1 MYYGFPFFSFNL
13 ISIGRLTHN
22 FKCCCLFL
30 SHFCFVQDLQLW
42 KTIRLGRK
50 HGGLYLLQQAANAK
64 LSIPIQ
70 LSTFMPVVL
79 SFPGV
84 YNPSAASSCN
94 YVFNNVNSS
103 LSASKFTLWHNIMGY
118 PSQSRLQLLS
128 PIIPDITSCIKDCSP
143 CYIYPLAK
151 QKRLSFPNENHMC
164 SSIFDLIHCDIWG
177 PFYVPTLNGFK
188 YFLTIVDDC
197 SRCTWVYLMKLK
209 SDTQS
214 ILQSFFS
221 FIENQF
227 HTSIKSLRSYNGL
240 EFPMPKFYSKRGTPQ
255 QNSVVERNHQHI
267 FNVARA
273 LKFQVDIPFRFW
285 GDCILMTHLCVFDQQ
300 NA

>member
-1 MYYGFPFFSFNL
+1 
-13 ISIGRLTHN
+13 
-22 FKCCCLFL
+22 
-30 SHFCFVQDLQLW
+30 
-42 KTIRLGRK
+42 
-50 HGGLYLLQQAANAK
+50 
-64 LSIPIQ
+64 
-70 LSTFMPVVL
+70 
-79 SFPGV
+79 
-84 YNPSAASSCN
+84 
-94 YVFNNVNSS
+94 
-103 LSASKFTLWHNIMGY
+103 
-118 PSQSRLQLLS
+118 
-128 PIIPDITSCIKDCSP
+128 
-143 CYIYPLAK
+143 
-151 QKRLSFPNENHMC
+151 MC

-177 PFYVPTLNGFK
+177 PFYVSTLNGFK